1 MDAET
6 ALRLID
12 LDQRLKGIEVLSRPF
27 TDSGSSFP
35 TTQLFVGRRFFR
47 TDLLMNFIFDGT
59 RWWADSE
66 QSFVINEQA
75 LFSANGNTVPRIL
88 ICSLPSRIVAVSFG
102 IFVATSNN
110 ASNFWSIEVQAVND
124 AFSTHTSVLTVTTA
138 SIAPN
143 TNTRVQQAATT
154 PEPGLGRVI
163 YRLGLTKTGSPG
175 DLRIMSSFSYRL
187 VST

>member
-12 LDQRLKGIEVLSRPF
+12 LDQRLKGIEALSRPF

-35 TTQLFVGRRFFR
+35 TGQLFVGRRFFR
-47 TDLLMNFIFDGT
+47 TDLLMTFVYDGT

-75 LFSANGNTVPRIL
+75 TFSANGNSVPRIL
-88 ICSLPSRIVAVSFG
+88 VCSLPPRIVAVNFG
-102 IFVATSNN
+102 IFVATTNN
-110 ASNFWSIEVQAVND
+110 ASNYWTIEIQAVND

-138 SIAPN
+138 SIAAN
-143 TNTRVQQAATT
+143 TNVRTAVAASA
-154 PEPGLGRVI
+154 PEPGLGRSI
-163 YRLGLTKTGSPG
+163 YRLGLNKTGSPG

-187 VST
+187 VAT